1 MEDKILEGIII
12 GYREWIRER
21 YDFNS
26 LSGKYDMRTLT
37 EQKVE
42 GLRTFFLDYVYP
54 DITKRNELNEA
65 FESLD
70 DYIKNPRKLF
80 NLLSTSA
87 RLLFKY
93 GRDLPKILNAAI
105 KTLRSFR
112 AANVFETQLA
122 KAAKSAG
129 AAPPYEVDQLKEFVA
144 TLSREDID
152 NFIEGT
158 HDLFATLVNDRKLV
172 KKIKALVSELV
183 NKMKAKPDLFSS
195 KEVKGI
201 ELGLELIEQADA
213 LLETLSAEEQQYIV
227 EVVVA
232 IETGVIEEVFDK
244 KSA

>member
-1 MEDKILEGIII
+1 MEDKILEAIII
-12 GYREWIRER
+12 GYRKWIRER

-26 LSGKYDMRTLT
+26 LSGKYEMRTLT
-37 EQKVE
+37 EPKIE
-42 GLRTFFLDYVYP
+42 GLKSFFLDYVYP
-54 DITKRNELNEA
+54 DISKRNELNEA

-70 DYIKNPRKLF
+70 GYIKNPRKLL

-112 AANVFETQLA
+112 AANVFESQLA
-122 KAAKSAG
+122 KAAK
-129 AAPPYEVDQLKEFVA
+129 AANAVPPYEIDQMKEFVA

-152 NFIEGT
+152 NFINGT
-158 HDLFATLVNDRKLV
+158 HDLFASLVNDRKLV

-183 NKMKAKPDLFSS
+183 SKMKAKPDVFSS

-201 ELGLELIEQADA
+201 ELGLELIVQADA
-213 LLETLSAEEQQYIV
+213 LLETLSAEEQEYIV
-227 EVVVA
+227 EMVVA
-232 IETGVIEEVFDK
+232 IEEGVIAEVF
-244 KSA
+244 SS